1 MVSTIL
7 QNQWQQ
13 LDVPSSLGAPQF
25 PALTEEV
32 VVEHLAVTLKEEEE
46 TEKPR

>member
-1 MVSTIL
+1 MVSAIL

-13 LDVPSSLGAPQF
+13 LDVPSSLGAPQL
-25 PALTEEV
+25 PALEEEV
-32 VVEHLAVTLKEEEE
+32 VVERLAATLEEEEE